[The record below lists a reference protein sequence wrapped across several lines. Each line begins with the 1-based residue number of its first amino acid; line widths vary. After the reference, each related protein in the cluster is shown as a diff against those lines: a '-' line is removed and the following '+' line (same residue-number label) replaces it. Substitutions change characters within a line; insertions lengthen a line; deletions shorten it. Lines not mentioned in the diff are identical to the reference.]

1 MKSEKDGVP
10 RGVSAVAL
18 EPNYP
23 LAGGAMHFS
32 IPISAQKLCEHF
44 QKCATSPV
52 EDRLESS

>member
-32 IPISAQKLCEHF
+32 IPISAQKLC
-44 QKCATSPV
+44 ATSPV
-52 EDRLESS
+52 EDCLESS